1 MSKDFRKK
9 KERAGKKRPQADN
22 YTNTAV
28 KQSRLVV
35 RQQRAIALGQAPD
48 GGSSLAARSDF
59 SASVAAAE
67 EDAAVQSALAAQ
79 RRPGTTHRGLTLDDV
94 LARLSHS
101 SAATRQDAVHAVRE
115 LATDWPDT
123 VAARLGLV
131 LERLA
136 PVVPD
141 ADRGVR
147 AALRL
152 ALAAVLDARVA
163 GAGAAG
169 AAPFMP
175 LLVAYVAAALTHALD
190 AVRVDAVA
198 LAAVLLDRAP
208 VLTRSYAP
216 QLIASLG
223 SLLASR
229 TVRSAAG
236 LAAHAS
242 TTLGTLGTFGVR
254 PGSAPKGASSAS
266 SASASANAAAGA
278 TNERSGQSTA
288 AAAKN
293 SYASRTAALQG
304 LTQFLCAVMRVDL
317 RAQRRAASVT
327 VPCADPVLW
336 PSSLL
341 DGANEE
347 GENGD
352 GMSSAT
358 TTATTRTA
366 ATATTTAVVLP
377 PTRCV
382 PRVFSAVQRAAV
394 AGSDSLSPAHSLEL
408 LDQLYRGLEDVWA
421 ESVPFADDT
430 APAVRNVATVIDTLL
445 AAVRPFR
452 RTPGNNNN
460 NNDNNDDDDDNDNDY
475 FGNSTGSSD
484 SGIVLDDA
492 AQAMLART
500 AGALQRML
508 PAQFPVGAPSTNDK
522 LLTHATATNVLVVSI
537 VARVLPELAA
547 RDRAAC
553 SALLDDVVD
562 YLVHAYRG
570 YLASDVLVPATGC
583 ARLAAQ
589 HAALVARTLDALPAL
604 LAHAS
609 PAQRAALSA
618 GFVQFFD
625 ACVPASAAKHAA
637 LAFLRRAVRARP
649 THGDTL
655 APGTA
660 DALVA
665 QLPKLLWQ
673 LKTANLA
680 STALA
685 LDTLLAATRALPPAA
700 TAPLQNSLV
709 PFLFTI
715 LTPRATSASS
725 GSNASGAEAAE
736 AAARP
741 RPFYGPFVDL
751 PEPLQEKTLAFVSA
765 FPALTPAMERA
776 LLACALSPRARPRT
790 TGLVVEALERFHAAA
805 DPAFRAYARVCG
817 TALALA
823 CAPATPPAPAAAV
836 AQQLAASLARL
847 GLADGPAYL
856 RTVLAAAAA
865 RQPFPA
871 PATPRVV
878 GTVLRLLAP
887 FVPSGT
893 RAEGEWARFATSPEG
908 ALVVDALCRVSAAP
922 APRDAARNRAAL
934 LAVLRGIPA
943 LLAPVLAR
951 LGTLLAE
958 PVGAGDGG
966 SAGADAHAHL
976 WTTLQCVVE
985 EPHLRTPALL
995 LAAAAETALRGVA
1008 DTLHRAGMD
1017 TKYHQECATL
1027 ANRIQMLYV

>member
-22 YTNTAV
+22 ATNTAV

-35 RQQRAIALGQAPD
+35 RQQRAIALGQQPD
-48 GGSSLAARSDF
+48 SVSSSDF
-59 SASVAAAE
+59 GAATAAAE
-67 EDAAVQSALAAQ
+67 EDAAVQTALAAQ

-136 PVVPD
+136 QVVPD

-163 GAGAAG
+163 GAGAAA

-198 LAAVLLDRAP
+198 VAAVLLDRAP

-242 TTLGTLGTFGVR
+242 TTVGTLGSFGQR
-254 PGSAPKGASSAS
+254 PGSAPPSKVATTASSTS
-266 SASASANAAAGA
+266 SSSSG
-278 TNERSGQSTA
+278 SGQSSA

-293 SYASRTAALQG
+293 SYAARTAALHG

-327 VPCADPVLW
+327 VPCTESVVW
-336 PSSLL
+336 PSDD
-341 DGANEE
+341 DGDGDNSHESE
-347 GENGD
+347 GESKST
-352 GMSSAT
+352 MSSSSAPG
-358 TTATTRTA
+358 A
-366 ATATTTAVVLP
+366 ASVVVLP
-377 PTRCV
+377 PMRCV

-408 LDQLYRGLEDVWA
+408 LDQLFRGLEDVWA

-452 RTPGNNNN
+452 RTSRSADGT
-460 NNDNNDDDDDNDNDY
+460 DGTDDDDDDIDY
-475 FGNSTGSSD
+475 DEWVSGVGGSS
-484 SGIVLDDA
+484 GGAAALDA
-492 AQAMLART
+492 EARERLART
-500 AGALQRML
+500 AAALQRML
-508 PAQFPVGAPSTNDK
+508 LAQFPVGAPSTNDR

-537 VARVLPELAA
+537 VARVLPELCA
-547 RDRAAC
+547 RDRSGCAAF
-553 SALLDDVVD
+553 LDPVVE
-562 YLVHAYRG
+562 YLAHAYRG
-570 YLASDVLVPATGC
+570 YLASDVLVPASGC

-589 HAALVARTLDALPAL
+589 HAALVAGTLDALPAL

-609 PAQRAALSA
+609 AAQRAALSTA
-618 GFVQFFD
+618 FAQFFD
-625 ACVPASAAKHAA
+625 ACVPAAAAKHAA
-637 LAFLRRAVRARP
+637 LALLRRAVRARTTP
-649 THGDTL
+649 RGDPL

-685 LDTLLAATRALPPAA
+685 LDTLLVATRALPPAA
-700 TAPLQNSLV
+700 VAPLQNSLV
-709 PFLFTI
+709 PFFFAI
-715 LTPRATSASS
+715 LTPRTTTTTTA
-725 GSNASGAEAAE
+725 GASGA
-736 AAARP
+736 AAAGAQVP
-741 RPFYGPFVDL
+741 RPFYGPFVDR
-751 PEPLQEKTLAFVSA
+751 PEPLQERTLAFVSA

-776 LLACALSPRARPRT
+776 LLACALSPRTRRRT
-790 TGLVVEALERFHAAA
+790 AVLVVEALERFHAAA
-805 DPAFRAYARVCG
+805 DPAFRAYARVCA

-823 CAPATPPAPAAAV
+823 CAPTTPAAPAATV
-836 AQQLAASLARL
+836 AQQLAASLARC
-847 GLADGPAYL
+847 GLADRPAYL
-856 RTVLAAAAA
+856 QTVLAAATAVAAA
-865 RQPFPA
+865 RARTTFAA
-871 PATPRVV
+871 PAAPRVV
-878 GTVLRLLAP
+878 HTVLLLLAP

-893 RAEGEWARFATSPEG
+893 RAAPEWARFVDTPEG
-908 ALVVDALCRVSAAP
+908 ALVVDALCMASAAP
-922 APRDAARNRAAL
+922 TARAAARNRAAL
-934 LAVLRGIPA
+934 LAALRGIPA
-943 LLAPVLAR
+943 LLAPVLAH
-951 LGTLLAE
+951 LGTLLADVSE
-958 PVGAGDGG
+958 A
-966 SAGADAHAHL
+966 ADAHAHL
-976 WTTLQCVVE
+976 WATLQCIVE
-985 EPHLRTPALL
+985 DPHLRSPALL
-995 LAAAAETALRGVA
+995 LAAPAETALRGIA
-1008 DTLHRAGMD
+1008 DALHRAGVD
-1017 TKYHQECATL
+1017 TKYRQECATL
-1027 ANRIQMLYV
+1027 TNRIQMLYV